1 MKTFLSIGSG
11 PGMGFATAERFAKE
25 GFHVVLSARNSAK
38 AEELAN
44 QLKAKGYS
52 AEARPVD
59 LSNPS
64 SVVSLVTDVEKEF
77 GAIDVLHY
85 NAASMRK
92 ATISEQPRDT
102 FNSDLAVNV
111 GGALVAA
118 QAVLP
123 KMSERR
129 SGSIL
134 LTGGGFALEPNPEY
148 LSLSIGKAGIR
159 ALAHGL
165 FESLK
170 SKGVHV
176 ATVTV
181 AAFVNA
187 GSKDAQAVANHFWQL
202 HNQPKDAWN
211 VETTYTG

>member
-1 MKTFLSIGSG
+1 
-11 PGMGFATAERFAKE
+11 
-25 GFHVVLSARNSAK
+25 
-38 AEELAN
+38 
-44 QLKAKGYS
+44 
-52 AEARPVD
+52 
-59 LSNPS
+59 
-64 SVVSLVTDVEKEF
+64 
-77 GAIDVLHY
+77 
-85 NAASMRK
+85 MRK